1 MILIGLLRRQ
11 NHLWR
16 LSSPSILRSID
27 TSRFFTTNQ
36 DQTSTRSILSV
47 RLPVLV
53 QQPNRTRKLKFSFGY
68 TNYGHRRHIRPPGH
82 HVVQYLHFFFI
93 IIGVYALFYLTF
105 EISFFLLNKQNFRLF
120 RNVTEF
126 DERWSQSAP
135 GSDISEMNSY
145 INSQETQRRLDI
157 FSSVKA
163 ASVLPSADA
172 ATDDTSVDVN
182 NKIDLSEVMI

>member
-1 MILIGLLRRQ
+1 
-11 NHLWR
+11 
-16 LSSPSILRSID
+16 
-27 TSRFFTTNQ
+27 
-36 DQTSTRSILSV
+36 
-47 RLPVLV
+47 
-53 QQPNRTRKLKFSFGY
+53 
-68 TNYGHRRHIRPPGH
+68 
-82 HVVQYLHFFFI
+82 
-93 IIGVYALFYLTF
+93 
-105 EISFFLLNKQNFRLF
+105 LF